1 MFFFSLLQ
9 LVIDYYRVKLDMR
22 QRRVFELDSILDKE
36 ESIFKNVDILQMLFK
51 VQYEYD
57 RVILNI
63 IEILIEVEGYIV
75 LVSFFWIKCS
85 YLYNKLLY
93 FFFNEGYKIIVI

>member
-22 QRRVFELDSILDKE
+22 QRRAFELDSILDKE

-85 YLYNKLLY
+85 YLYSKLLY